1 MTESHT
7 LKHPRDSLQ
16 LHTLCY
22 HHGYL
27 NTIDGK
33 GRQLLTT
40 ALTLVVTQ
48 EYIQQLHFYDTDCCI
63 PVQNKLG

>member
-7 LKHPRDSLQ
+7 LKQ
-16 LHTLCY
+16 LRTLCY
-22 HHGYL
+22 YHGYL

-33 GRQLLTT
+33 GHQLMTT
-40 ALTLVVTQ
+40 ALTSVVTQ

-63 PVQNKLG
+63 SVQNKLG